1 MIARPVSA
9 ALSGRSVLVVEDQ
22 FLIAE
27 EMRRAVENLGGRVVG
42 PVPSVDRAM
51 TLAMEARPDIGLL
64 DVDLHGQDIYPVAD
78 ALMQA
83 GSPVIF
89 TTGFDRAAL
98 PAAYQDVPHL
108 DKPVT
113 AHALAAALAAL
124 SVAEQVQRP

>member
-9 ALSGRSVLVVEDQ
+9 ALRGRSVLVVEDQ

-27 EMRRAVENLGGRVVG
+27 EMRRAVENLGGQVVG
-42 PVPSVDRAM
+42 PVSSVDEAM
-51 TLAMEARPDIGLL
+51 SLVRRLYPDIGLL
-64 DVDLHGQDIYPVAD
+64 DVDLHGREIYPVAD
-78 ALMQA
+78 ALIEA

-89 TTGFDRAAL
+89 TTGFDRAAM

-113 AHALAAALAAL
+113 THALVVAL
-124 SVAEQVQRP
+124 SALQPSVRS

>member
-9 ALSGRSVLVVEDQ
+9 ALGGRSVLVVEDQ

-42 PVPSVDRAM
+42 PVPSVERAM
-51 TLAMEARPDIGLL
+51 MLAIKTRPDIGLL
-64 DVDLHGQDIYPVAD
+64 DVDLRGQEIYPVAD
-78 ALMQA
+78 ALREA

-98 PAAYQDVPHL
+98 PAAYQDIPHL

-113 AHALAAALAAL
+113 ANALAAALAAL
-124 SVAEQVQRP
+124 SQVVQP